1 MYDIVNNPI
10 PRSGLWA
17 TPQTE
22 QDLYD
27 AIENVSSNDNEKRIA
42 WIGAM
47 LALNWA
53 NKEVADILSKEVFGQ

>member
-17 TPQTE
+17 TPGSE
-22 QDLYD
+22 QELYD
-27 AIENVSSNDNEKRIA
+27 MIEGCTSNANEKRLA

-53 NKEVADILSKEVFGQ
+53 NSEVEAILKREVFAQ

>member
-10 PRSGLWA
+10 PRSNLWA
-17 TPQTE
+17 TPKDE

-27 AIENVSSNDNEKRIA
+27 MIENVSANANEKRIA

-47 LALNWA
+47 MALNWA
-53 NKEVADILSKEVFGQ
+53 NKEVADILKREIFAQ